1 MDFLSTLL
9 DLLQTHYTWVFSGIG
24 VPVVLLLFTILF
36 RKRPSTGS
44 VTKRQSSK
52 DNSPNYM
59 SGRDIIINNNTG
71 MSIDDVLKFSPDLP
85 RNTGMVEEKR
95 MTRQSVKSLLT
106 PYFTENK
113 AIFDTY
119 GPMTDERFNP
129 ESSMPELWQRKIQEF
144 ILPNNE
150 KIVGL
155 IQANQHLLL
164 DWEHDVFAKYKQHV
178 SDFSAKHTGETT
190 VTGIPF
196 PMEILTILD

>member
-9 DLLQTHYTWVFSGIG
+9 DLFKAHYTWVFSGLG
-24 VPVVLLLFTILF
+24 VPFVLLLLTIFF
-36 RKRPSTGS
+36 RKRSSTGS
-44 VTKRQSSK
+44 VIKRQSSK

-59 SGRDIIINNNTG
+59 SDRDIIINNNTG
-71 MSIDDVLKFSPDLP
+71 MSIDDALKFLPELP

-95 MTRQSVKSLLT
+95 LTRQSVKSLLT

-178 SDFSAKHTGETT
+178 NDFSAKHTGKTT

-196 PMEILTILD
+196 PMKILTILD